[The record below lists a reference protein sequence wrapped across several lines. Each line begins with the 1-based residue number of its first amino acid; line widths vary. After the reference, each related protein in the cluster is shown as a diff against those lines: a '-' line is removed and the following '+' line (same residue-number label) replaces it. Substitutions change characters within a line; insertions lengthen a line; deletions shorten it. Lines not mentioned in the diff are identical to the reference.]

1 MQRHLKTIYGGLTMR
16 AIEKN
21 IIREIQFGNNN
32 QIEKNFSCRD
42 RLKKEGCNQYK
53 IYLWDSLIF
62 CHSVKTNKNYFC
74 FHGYMTNTTK
84 GRINAFITGL
94 SGACAGI
101 YQKNYQ
107 LFYTE
112 KNGNDIAK
120 IDSKKYYEIQ
130 SDGTIEAIENIFD
143 YL

>member
-1 MQRHLKTIYGGLTMR
+1 MR
-16 AIEKN
+16 TIEKN

-42 RLKKEGCNQYK
+42 RLKKEGYNQYK

-62 CHSVKTNKNYFC
+62 GHSAKTNKNYFC

-94 SGACAGI
+94 FGACAGI

-107 LFYTE
+107 LFYTV
-112 KNGNDIAK
+112 KNGNYIAK

-130 SDGTIEAIENIFD
+130 PDGTIKAIENIFD

>member
-1 MQRHLKTIYGGLTMR
+1 MR
-16 AIEKN
+16 EIEKT
-21 IIREIQFGNNN
+21 IIREVQFGNNN
-32 QIEKNFSCRD
+32 LIEKNFSCRD
-42 RLKKEGCNQYK
+42 RLKKEGYNQYK

-62 CHSVKTNKNYFC
+62 CHSAKTNKSYFC

-94 SGACAGI
+94 SEACAGI

-107 LFYTE
+107 LFYTV
-112 KNGNDIAK
+112 KNGNYIAK
-120 IDSKKYYEIQ
+120 IDSHKYYEIQ
-130 SDGTIEAIENIFD
+130 TDGTVKAIDNIFD